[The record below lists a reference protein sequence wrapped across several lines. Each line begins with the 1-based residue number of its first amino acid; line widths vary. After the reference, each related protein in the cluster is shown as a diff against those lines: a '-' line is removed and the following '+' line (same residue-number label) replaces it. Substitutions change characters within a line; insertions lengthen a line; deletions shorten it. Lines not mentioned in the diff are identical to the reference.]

1 MDNGGRGGGGRVSD
15 IIHGLKGVQDHS
27 HQISTNSLK
36 IIEFHQA
43 DLNFKTLLEKLNI
56 PEI

>member
-1 MDNGGRGGGGRVSD
+1 MGGRGGGGRVSD

-36 IIEFHQA
+36 IIEFNQA
-43 DLNFKTLLEKLNI
+43 DLNFKTLLEKLKI